1 MGMGAAL
8 NLARAG
14 HQVAGCELR
23 ESAWPELE
31 AAGGRCV
38 GAADALPH
46 GLEAAIVFVVNA
58 AQAEQVLSA
67 ALPALAPDAVVLN
80 CTTVAPEAAGKLA
93 RAVEGTGRLYL
104 DAPVSGGSVA
114 ARKGSMT

>member
-8 NLARAG
+8 NLAGAG

-31 AAGGRCV
+31 GVGGRCV
-38 GAADALPH
+38 ASADALPVE
-46 GLEAAIVFVVNA
+46 LDALIVFVVNA

-67 ALPALAPDAVVLN
+67 GLPRVSDGGVVLN
-80 CTTVAPEAAGKLA
+80 CTTVAPEAARKLGA
-93 RAVEGTGRLYL
+93 MVADAGRLYL
-104 DAPVSGGSVA
+104 DAPVSGGS
-114 ARKGSMT
+114 